1 MNITHLITPRTM
13 QRIRLRVELMAA
25 VVEIA
30 GGRLKLLAYNN
41 LVSAI
46 VNDQLHPAIRID
58 WDQVGRRQP

>member
-1 MNITHLITPRTM
+1 MNITHFVKPRTM
-13 QRIRLRVELMAA
+13 QRIRLRLELMAA
-25 VVEIA
+25 VVEISR
-30 GGRLKLLAYNN
+30 GRMKPLAYNN

>member
-1 MNITHLITPRTM
+1 M
-13 QRIRLRVELMAA
+13 QRIRLRLELMAA
-25 VVEIA
+25 VVEISR
-30 GGRLKLLAYNN
+30 GRMKPLAYNN